1 MKYQQLASIGAAI
14 FGMAASVSAIPLAR
28 EEENFCPKGYK
39 MVVWYETIWPTPEA
53 TSTEISSTPSA
64 IPTLTSTSTSTFE
77 AVTVV
82 QSQTPVVSVS
92 STPAADVAVVAAI
105 STSTSALAP
114 VPTTMSPTFEAPA
127 TTSVIAVPETV
138 QVIVPSISSE
148 SSTAETVAPAKV
160 AVVQETT
167 SSTSSS
173 TSSTSTST
181 SALTAEATS
190 TSSTGSSSSGTSG
203 EATFYGGNIEG
214 GTCSFSGYT
223 LPSGLFGTA
232 LSVDQWND
240 AANCGACVS
249 VTGPNGNSIKAMIVD
264 QCPSCNTNHFDLFE
278 NAFGELADISAGII
292 DIDWSFTSCDLD
304 GPLKLKNKSG
314 TSEYWFSMQVVNANE
329 PVTKLEVS
337 TDGGSNWQSTTRTS
351 YNYFEQ
357 SSGFGTDT
365 VTVRVT
371 GKSGNTVVVKDVGC
385 SSESE
390 YTASSNL

>member
-28 EEENFCPKGYK
+28 EEESFCPKGYK

-64 IPTLTSTSTSTFE
+64 NPTPTSSSTTTFE
-77 AVTVV
+77 AVTAV
-82 QSQTPVVSVS
+82 QSQAPVVSVS

-105 STSTSALAP
+105 STSTPAPAP
-114 VPTTMSPTFEAPA
+114 VPTTTSSSTFEAPP
-127 TTSVIAVPETV
+127 TTSVIPVPETV
-138 QVIVPSISSE
+138 QVIVPTVSSE

-167 SSTSSS
+167 SSS

-181 SALTAEATS
+181 SASTAEATS

-232 LSVDQWND
+232 LSVDQWSD

-292 DIDWSFTSCDLD
+292 NIDWSFTSCDLD

-390 YTASSNL
+390 FTASSNL